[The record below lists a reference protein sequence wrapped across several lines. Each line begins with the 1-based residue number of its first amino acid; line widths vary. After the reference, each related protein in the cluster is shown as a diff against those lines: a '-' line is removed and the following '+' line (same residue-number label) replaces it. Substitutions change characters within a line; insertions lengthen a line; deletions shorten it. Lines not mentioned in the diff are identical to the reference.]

1 MMIAVESGEAR
12 RGEWISEKRNV
23 LEDYRNVFG
32 EEPPNIQGIAIMT
45 DTDNTGESAV
55 AFYDDIVLQNTP
67 SLP

>member
-12 RGEWISEKRNV
+12 RGEWISEEQNV
-23 LEDYRNVFG
+23 LEDYRNFFG